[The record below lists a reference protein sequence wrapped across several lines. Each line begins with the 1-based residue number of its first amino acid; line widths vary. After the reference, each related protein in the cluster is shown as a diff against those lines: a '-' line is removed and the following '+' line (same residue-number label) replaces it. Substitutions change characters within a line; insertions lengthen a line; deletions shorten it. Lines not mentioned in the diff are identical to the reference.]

1 MAKGGSLFVQG
12 GTLTNNPDERKEQ
25 IYADGKVT
33 GWENKKSKK
42 KEPKQNQSE
51 ITKSK
56 QKNTNENQQKHNL
69 MPAKTAKPKP
79 EKTDTIKKEKQQK
92 TDSTEHKKTI
102 MPVMDK
108 KEEIHGRVLYVEPDN
123 TDFVE
128 EKWHFSVDA
137 LKVARQFIHRQEK
150 PFSREVN
157 GSFLRQFAKAKKG
170 VVKNE

>member
-1 MAKGGSLFVQG
+1 
-12 GTLTNNPDERKEQ
+12 
-25 IYADGKVT
+25 
-33 GWENKKSKK
+33 
-42 KEPKQNQSE
+42 
-51 ITKSK
+51 
-56 QKNTNENQQKHNL
+56 

-128 EKWHFSVDA
+128 EKWPFFGRCTEGGTTVYTPSGKA
-137 LKVARQFIHRQEK
+137 L
-150 PFSREVN
+150 
-157 GSFLRQFAKAKKG
+157 
-170 VVKNE
+170 

>member
-1 MAKGGSLFVQG
+1 
-12 GTLTNNPDERKEQ
+12 
-25 IYADGKVT
+25 
-33 GWENKKSKK
+33 
-42 KEPKQNQSE
+42 
-51 ITKSK
+51 
-56 QKNTNENQQKHNL
+56 
-69 MPAKTAKPKP
+69 MPTKTAKPKP

-102 MPVMDK
+102 KPVMDK

-137 LKVARQFIHRQEK
+137 LDVARQFIHRQEK
-150 PFSREVN
+150 PFSREN
-157 GSFLRQFAKAKKG
+157 DSFLRQFAKAKKG

>member
-1 MAKGGSLFVQG
+1 MTSYPRRQL
-12 GTLTNNPDERKEQ
+12 
-25 IYADGKVT
+25 
-33 GWENKKSKK
+33 
-42 KEPKQNQSE
+42 SE
-51 ITKSK
+51 SNIVNSRRAGRS
-56 QKNTNENQQKHNL
+56 H
-69 MPAKTAKPKP
+69 PAALL
-79 EKTDTIKKEKQQK
+79 I
-92 TDSTEHKKTI
+92 
-102 MPVMDK
+102 MDK